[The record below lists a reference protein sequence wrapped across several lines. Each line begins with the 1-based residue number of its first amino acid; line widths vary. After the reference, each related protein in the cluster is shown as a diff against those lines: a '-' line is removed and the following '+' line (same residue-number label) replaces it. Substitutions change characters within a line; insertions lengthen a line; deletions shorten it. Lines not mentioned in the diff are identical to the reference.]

1 MHVPVLDYKADL
13 YKNENENKY
22 LFVKAFIDTDMAPS
36 DLQIIKLTVMFWSLP
51 TTMVVKRQDF
61 SDINANK

>member
-22 LFVKAFIDTDMAPS
+22 LFVIAFIDTDMAPS
-36 DLQIIKLTVMFWSLP
+36 DLQIIKLTIIFWSL
-51 TTMVVKRQDF
+51 VKGQDF
-61 SDINANK
+61 SDINANR